1 MSKYEPLENFL
12 RSSGQESVRMSFSEL
27 EQILGFPLP
36 ESAYHYNAW
45 WENDGHTHPQA
56 RAWMNAGYKTELAN
70 PKEQT
75 VCFYIAVSN

>member
-12 RSSGQESVRMSFSEL
+12 RSSGQESVNMSFLEL

-45 WENDGHTHPQA
+45 WANGGHDHA
-56 RAWMNAGYKTELAN
+56 HAWMDAGYKTELAS
-70 PKEQT
+70 PKGHT
-75 VCFYIAVSN
+75 VCFRKTCN